1 MKFESSLVFLNVYT
15 MNYTY
20 SNDLYMY
27 QKKNAKLRKRKKK
40 HHSLIAKNMA
50 IYYILYIY
58 IENVTNTRFGK
69 QLS

>member
-27 QKKNAKLRKRKKK
+27 QKKKCKIKKK
-40 HHSLIAKNMA
+40 EKKTPFLNCKKYGN
-50 IYYILYIY
+50 ILYIIHIY
-58 IENVTNTRFGK
+58 WK
-69 QLS
+69 CY